1 MHLNQLVQCPF
12 PLPFGVCFSF
22 GEVQLK
28 WDAFRLLLATDRLYN
43 SDYKM
48 MAHVLNNLSC
58 DLLFLIDGWWQ
69 N

>member
-1 MHLNQLVQCPF
+1 
-12 PLPFGVCFSF
+12 VCFSF